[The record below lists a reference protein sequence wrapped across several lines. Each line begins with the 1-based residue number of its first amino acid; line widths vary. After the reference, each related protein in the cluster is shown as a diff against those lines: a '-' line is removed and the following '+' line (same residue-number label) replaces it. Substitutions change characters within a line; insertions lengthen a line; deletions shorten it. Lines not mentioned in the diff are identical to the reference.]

1 MVAMDQYG
9 NGQPVQYSLIE
20 TNSDWHMAKCM
31 DHFKRANEHWRFV
44 RIVIVDKDMREID
57 IIRKKFPEA
66 RVLLC
71 HFHVIKW
78 LHETIRKS
86 KKYGVYE
93 EDVLSQMKHTITN
106 MTYARTPDAYTSHR
120 DEFKSLALRE
130 DRTELWD
137 YFVKNW
143 DECCEMW
150 VMAYRVGLP
159 HFGNHTNNR
168 VESLF
173 GKLKRYLKGHLTMRA
188 SLKVLLAYQR
198 RKEEEYTAKVEMPGT
213 LRDVSYCEQM
223 NIALGMTTR
232 WVAAAIKTQYD
243 VATDDSIAD
252 NYAFKDNGT
261 TVTVQCDERKYTL
274 EKEGWT
280 CNCEFAQTMKLPCRH
295 AMAYRK
301 TCGNPLIIPF
311 SSISPRW
318 FGQSRL
324 SQDELT
330 EVEQPFVAK
339 VFKKKP
345 RAVAGVLSDA
355 EKYRRAQQAFS
366 RISGELAQL
375 PDEVF
380 ESAMSDLDKWWY
392 NLRHGKTD
400 LLPPPSSGN
409 DGSGSGGG
417 GNDGGAPGGSA
428 SQGKG
433 PQDDH
438 HDGNAKEG
446 NMQDDYGSYDEAPT
460 QVADSTTQAADCE
473 GSSRG

>member
-1 MVAMDQYG
+1 
-9 NGQPVQYSLIE
+9 
-20 TNSDWHMAKCM
+20 
-31 DHFKRANEHWRFV
+31 
-44 RIVIVDKDMREID
+44 
-57 IIRKKFPEA
+57 
-66 RVLLC
+66 
-71 HFHVIKW
+71 
-78 LHETIRKS
+78 
-86 KKYGVYE
+86 
-93 EDVLSQMKHTITN
+93 
-106 MTYARTPDAYTSHR
+106 
-120 DEFKSLALRE
+120 
-130 DRTELWD
+130 
-137 YFVKNW
+137 
-143 DECCEMW
+143 
-150 VMAYRVGLP
+150 
-159 HFGNHTNNR
+159 
-168 VESLF
+168 
-173 GKLKRYLKGHLTMRA
+173 
-188 SLKVLLAYQR
+188 
-198 RKEEEYTAKVEMPGT
+198 
-213 LRDVSYCEQM
+213 
-223 NIALGMTTR
+223 
-232 WVAAAIKTQYD
+232 
-243 VATDDSIAD
+243 
-252 NYAFKDNGT
+252 
-261 TVTVQCDERKYTL
+261 
-274 EKEGWT
+274 
-280 CNCEFAQTMKLPCRH
+280 
-295 AMAYRK
+295 MAYRK

-355 EKYRRAQQAFS
+355 EKYRRAQQAFG

-417 GNDGGAPGGSA
+417 GGNDGGAPGGSA
-428 SQGKG
+428 SQGEG

-460 QVADSTTQAADCE
+460 QAADSTTQAADCE
-473 GSSRG
+473 DLYCFRDSAWLNDDAIKAFAVVLANYKNNVTITATPQGHGEATQKKRSRKGLLSSKTLEDVVAGASTHAFVLLPVNFGGTHWGCLVVDQDTKQVKTYDSKNGKRNKQRLKKIASEIIAADSTTASYTTVEVAEPLQSDSDSCGVFVCRFFWTCVSDDAPSDVTPTGITKLRCAMLEAILKMNRR